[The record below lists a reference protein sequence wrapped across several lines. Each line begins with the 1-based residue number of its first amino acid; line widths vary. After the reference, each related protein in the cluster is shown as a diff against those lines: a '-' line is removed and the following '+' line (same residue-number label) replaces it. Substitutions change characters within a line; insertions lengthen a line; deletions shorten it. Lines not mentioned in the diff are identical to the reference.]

1 MSSLRDWPRLDERK
15 QGVLLDQ
22 LLERLPEWLEL
33 ISGGV
38 QPRFRDT
45 RSGESWRLFCGG
57 ALTLG
62 ATPERLAD
70 IDAFQQANPLTMF
83 DPTVYWPVR
92 EVQISPFLLM
102 ERVIS
107 MEGEP
112 RVFFRDVVGEQRDV
126 LAARGERL
134 PTEAE
139 WEFAWWNVQ
148 GPKEHWEPASSE
160 LVADGWRPHLLEQA
174 AVDPLIPGGPA
185 VVRSGSFDARA
196 IESVFPSRL
205 PLAVVRM
212 VSIRAALDV
221 PLL

>member
-1 MSSLRDWPRLDERK
+1 MSALLDWPRLDEQQR
-15 QGVLLDQ
+15 GVLLDQ

-33 ISGGV
+33 VAAGS

-62 ATPERLAD
+62 ATPERLAA
-70 IDAFQQANPLTMF
+70 IDAFQQAHPLTMF

-92 EVQISPFLLM
+92 EVQVSPFLLM

-107 MEGEP
+107 IEGEP
-112 RVFFRDVVGEQRDV
+112 RVFFRDVVGEQKEV
-126 LAARGERL
+126 LAQRGERL

-139 WEFAWWNVQ
+139 WEFAWWSVQ
-148 GPKEHWEPASSE
+148 SQREHWAPVTSE

-185 VVRSGSFDARA
+185 VVRSGTFDPRT

-212 VSIRAALDV
+212 VSIRAALDLP
-221 PLL
+221 PL